1 MSNKFSYA
9 PGTTYEFKYEVET
22 KTQMLGGSED
32 HSTIG
37 ISATANIEIHSKCE
51 LILQVSRHSFML
63 HYNEKRDKKRQTPS
77 KQTFSDRYR
86 STKVVCSCM
95 LIALDTVYNMIAQK

>member
-51 LILQVSRHSFML
+51 LILQVSRHSFVL
-63 HYNEKRDKKRQTPS
+63 HYNGKNDRKRQTPS
-77 KQTFSDRYR
+77 KQTFSDHYQ
-86 STKVVCSCM
+86 STIVFCSCM
-95 LIALDTVYNMIAQK
+95 LTGLYII